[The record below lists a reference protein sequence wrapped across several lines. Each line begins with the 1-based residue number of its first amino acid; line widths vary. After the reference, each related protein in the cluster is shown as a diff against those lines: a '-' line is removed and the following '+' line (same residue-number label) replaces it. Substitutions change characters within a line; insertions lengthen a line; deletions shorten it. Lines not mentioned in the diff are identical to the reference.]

1 MKKLLIIAGLCAA
14 FSAQAQHRPYPHH
27 RHYPGGIGWS
37 WVAPT
42 LIGGVVGYEIARNQ
56 QPVIVQ
62 QQPVIVQPPIVTQ
75 PPVVYQNCS
84 AWTEIVNSDGT
95 ITTSRTCTR

>member
-1 MKKLLIIAGLCAA
+1 MKKLLIISAMCFAVA
-14 FSAQAQHRPYPHH
+14 AQAQHRPYPHH

-42 LIGGVVGYEIARNQ
+42 IVGGVVGYEIARNQ

-62 QQPVIVQPPIVTQ
+62 QQPVIVQQPSVVT
-75 PPVVYQNCS
+75 YQSCTP
-84 AWTEIVNSDGT
+84 WTEIRNSDGT
-95 ITTSRTCTR
+95 VTTTRTCTQ